1 MNMNT
6 EILPGKEEEQ
16 IFKFLD
22 EELKNFHEIYEELA
36 SCTKTLRSDDHPA
49 SLLPQRKQ
57 EKPKLLPK
65 PKLFP
70 KPISKVL

>member
-1 MNMNT
+1 MNT

-36 SCTKTLRSDDHPA
+36 SKTRIWCRQFWCGDD
-49 SLLPQRKQ
+49 
-57 EKPKLLPK
+57 
-65 PKLFP
+65 
-70 KPISKVL
+70 